1 MATLYGVIGDPIGH
15 SLSPTMHNATFL
27 ANNIDAFYAKFHVTS
42 EHLED
47 AIKGMKAL
55 GIKGFNVTIPH
66 KETIIPMLDE
76 VDLYAMRIGA
86 VNTVVNENGKLVG
99 YNTDGPGFVCSLKEL
114 TRLSPEHNVLIIG
127 AGGAAK
133 GIIYALLES
142 GLAKIDVCNRS
153 LNKAQELL
161 ITVKQMHRHRGHAMT
176 IVQAESNLDQYDIVI
191 QTTSVGMY
199 PNVDVSPIKMNKIKE
214 QAACI
219 DIIYNPDET
228 LFLKNAKSLG
238 AFVQNGLGMFVNQGA
253 LSFAKWTGIDPEIEI
268 MKQAIVNNSE
278 ESKC

>member
-1 MATLYGVIGDPIGH
+1 
-15 SLSPTMHNATFL
+15 
-27 ANNIDAFYAKFHVTS
+27 
-42 EHLED
+42 
-47 AIKGMKAL
+47 MKAL

-161 ITVKQMHRHRGHAMT
+161 ITVKKQNA
-176 IVQAESNLDQYDIVI
+176 
-191 QTTSVGMY
+191 
-199 PNVDVSPIKMNKIKE
+199 SP
-214 QAACI
+214 
-219 DIIYNPDET
+219 
-228 LFLKNAKSLG
+228 
-238 AFVQNGLGMFVNQGA
+238 
-253 LSFAKWTGIDPEIEI
+253 
-268 MKQAIVNNSE
+268 
-278 ESKC
+278 